1 MKGYTIQEVPSST
14 HAASEVTVPTPR
26 ATRDMTLGRKIK
38 AYIHL
43 TKPQI
48 IELLLVTT
56 APTMMFAAHGMP
68 SFWLVINTLLG
79 GAMAAGA
86 SCAFN
91 CYIDRPRSTRL
102 RMGTCCYLRRISVDY
117 GKSPLWAFRACRY
130 FALCSLLLHVFK
142 EAHYSEYCVGWD
154 CRVYAC
160 PNCMG
165 SCSQYH

>member
-26 ATRDMTLGRKIK
+26 ATREMTLGRKIK

-91 CYIDRPRSTRL
+91 CYIDRDIDRKMKRTEKRP
-102 RMGTCCYLRRISVDY
+102 
-117 GKSPLWAFRACRY
+117 
-130 FALCSLLLHVFK
+130 
-142 EAHYSEYCVGWD
+142 
-154 CRVYAC
+154 
-160 PNCMG
+160 
-165 SCSQYH
+165 